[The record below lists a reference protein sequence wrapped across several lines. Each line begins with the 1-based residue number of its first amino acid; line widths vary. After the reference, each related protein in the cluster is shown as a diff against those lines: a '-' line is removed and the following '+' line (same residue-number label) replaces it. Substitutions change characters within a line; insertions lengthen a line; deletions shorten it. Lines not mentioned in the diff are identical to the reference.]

1 MNEERSYGLETIP
14 TWTLFFLAP
23 SFAVTH
29 STHTSCHSTM
39 PTGCRRRRSSAGLLF
54 AGLVAAQLCSCSG
67 FHAAPSSV
75 QHSAARSRDSRRH
88 AATALSSESNVG
100 EATAAADAPP
110 AIRRRPRGKHLKRD
124 DAGVPVEAVYA
135 PRRSPYLTK
144 KGLAGTKA
152 GTSGGSKRVRPQGL
166 DREDG
171 LNNAQK
177 LRVLGGAAK
186 GRRLESP
193 EVSVVY

>member
-1 MNEERSYGLETIP
+1 
-14 TWTLFFLAP
+14 
-23 SFAVTH
+23 
-29 STHTSCHSTM
+29 M

-54 AGLVAAQLCSCSG
+54 AGLVAAQLSSCSG
-67 FHAAPSSV
+67 FCAAPSSV
-75 QHSAARSRDSRRH
+75 QHSTARSRDSCRH
-88 AATALSSESNVG
+88 AATALSSEINVG
-100 EATAAADAPP
+100 EATAAAAAEAPP

-177 LRVLGGAAK
+177 LRVLGGTAK

-193 EVSVVY
+193 EVSHTSVLTRVSKHKSLGATKRAPSNS